1 MSQEEDKKATPP
13 GGQTPPQVTNEPKP
27 AGGGPPGKQDVR
39 PGEAGAPAHAAEAP
53 INKVAPPAGPTPAAS
68 PAAPAAAAP
77 AGPPPK
83 PGFVR
88 FTLDG
93 KAMEVPQ
100 GTTVIQAAAQ
110 IGTEVPHFCYHPD
123 LPIDGNCRMC
133 LVEVEKMP
141 KLQIAC
147 NTQATEG
154 MVVHTASDKAKQ
166 AQRTTLEFLL
176 LNHPI
181 DCPVCDQA
189 GECYLQDQYM
199 EHGLHDAKVDPEE
212 KVQKRKV
219 VDLGPI
225 MLDAERCVLCS
236 RCIRFERNVTGTD
249 SFQFR
254 NRGDHTQ
261 IATFEDRPIT
271 HNYAWN
277 LADVCPVGALLSH
290 DFRFKMRVWFL
301 EGEESVCPGCSTGC
315 NIFIDHR
322 DDEVHRLRPRR
333 NVDVNK
339 SWMCDIGRV
348 EYKEIALDTRLTAA
362 RVRGASGWQE
372 TTVATALDK
381 VADAILAAPR
391 ASAFLATPQATN
403 EDVYMF
409 RLLSERAGGMLDFR
423 VGNPQDKVQVRED
436 NVLLR
441 ADRNPNTTGCLDQGI
456 GRSGVDTILNACGA
470 GQVKVLVLQ
479 GADLLK
485 DPLVAAA
492 AAKVPFVAVF
502 ATHEHPELEKAHV
515 VVPAAVWAEV
525 DGTFTNYQRRVQRI
539 KKAVEA
545 PGSALPR
552 WELAAGLVTR
562 LGEPITLS
570 SAREIFA
577 MIARDVPVYSGL
589 DHRKVSGMGR
599 PLDGMASQEA
609 RA

>member
-1 MSQEEDKKATPP
+1 MSETVRAT
-13 GGQTPPQVTNEPKP
+13 
-27 AGGGPPGKQDVR
+27 
-39 PGEAGAPAHAAEAP
+39 
-53 INKVAPPAGPTPAAS
+53 I
-68 PAAPAAAAP
+68 
-77 AGPPPK
+77 
-83 PGFVR
+83 
-88 FTLDG
+88 DG
-93 KAMEVPQ
+93 KAIEVPK

-110 IGTEVPHFCYHPD
+110 IGIQIPRFCYHED

-147 NTQATEG
+147 NTQVSEG
-154 MVVHTASDKAKQ
+154 MVVHTESDKAKQ
-166 AQRTTLEFLL
+166 AHRTTLEFLL
-176 LNHPI
+176 VNHPI

-199 EHGLHDAKVDPEE
+199 DVGLHDSKVEPEE

-236 RCIRFERNVTGTD
+236 RCLRFEEFVTGTN

-301 EGEESVCPGCSTGC
+301 EPTDSVCPGCSTGC
-315 NIFIDHR
+315 NIHVDHR
-322 DDEVHRLRPRR
+322 DEEVHRLRPRR
-333 NVDVNK
+333 NVEVNK

-348 EYKEIALDTRLTAA
+348 EYKEIALETRVTAA
-362 RVRGASGWQE
+362 RVRRASEWEE
-372 TTVATALDK
+372 TSVATALDLVTEK
-381 VADAILAAPR
+381 ILAAPR

-423 VGNPQDKVQVRED
+423 VGNPQERTQVRED

-456 GRSGVDTILNACGA
+456 GRDGVDAILKACA
-470 GQVKVLVLQ
+470 SEAVKVLVLQ
-479 GADLLK
+479 GAELLA
-485 DPLVAAA
+485 DPGVAAA
-492 AAKVPFVAVF
+492 AAKVPFVAVM
-502 ATHEHPELEKAHV
+502 ASHEHPELAKAHCV
-515 VVPAAVWAEV
+515 LPAAVWAEV

-539 KKAVEA
+539 KRAVA
-545 PGSALPR
+545 PPGAAVPR

-562 LGEPITLS
+562 LGEPLAFS
-570 SAREIFA
+570 SARDVFA
-577 MIARDVPVYSGL
+577 LIARDVKVYSGL
-589 DHRKVSGMGR
+589 DHRLVGATGR
-599 PLDGMASQEA
+599 ALDGGPPPPEA